1 MYRRLELSSA
11 SKLEFACVAYA
22 CTYVRTTVHLFLLQF
37 ASFFARLGSAQN
49 RVSQMPLLGLF
60 LLLFS
65 PACAFVPQLTG
76 QHRYHPPA
84 RCPSSSSRLHLIPL
98 SDFGNQC
105 TFLSSSSQ
113 AYRTC
118 FDESGSIQVDE
129 GTVPYV
135 LGIAEED
142 DLPDIARLTIDAF
155 GDVAITLGGD
165 LNGFERLL
173 LTPGVALFNGY
184 TGYAAYTEV
193 LSGLRSRMKDKL
205 ENVDLASPLAAKD
218 DVGDMTEEDSAQLA
232 ANSSLILALGRP
244 KPEGESGTIEAI
256 ATVELRLQPTDAKI
270 PFSQPWVD
278 SLERRAAKAL
288 GVDGPARDDTLQ
300 PYLSNLCVAESARGR
315 RIGKALVRCLERIA
329 SDTWGY
335 ERIYLHVDLENAAA
349 YNLYKS
355 EGYED
360 VGFRWDVPWAG
371 GASDIGYFVKKLQ

>member
-1 MYRRLELSSA
+1 MIPMRGSITTSLVPLV
-11 SKLEFACVAYA
+11 VALVWLCYSLP
-22 CTYVRTTVHLFLLQF
+22 TD
-37 ASFFARLGSAQN
+37 
-49 RVSQMPLLGLF
+49 
-60 LLLFS
+60 
-65 PACAFVPQLTG
+65 AFVPQQTS
-76 QHRYHPPA
+76 R
-84 RCPSSSSRLHLIPL
+84 PSSSQLSLVPL
-98 SDFGNQC
+98 SDFGDQC
-105 TFLSSSSQ
+105 TFLSSPQSH
-113 AYRTC
+113 RTC
-118 FDESGSIQVDE
+118 FDEKGFIQVDE

-142 DLPDIARLTIDAF
+142 DLPDISRLTIDAF

-165 LNGFERLL
+165 LNGLERAL
-173 LTPGVALFNGY
+173 LTPGVALWNGY

-205 ENVDLASPLAAKD
+205 HKVDLASPLSAND
-218 DVGDMTEEDSAQLA
+218 DGDLSEEDAEELA

-270 PFSQPWVD
+270 PFSQPWLD

-288 GVDGPARDDTLQ
+288 GVDGSTRNDKLQ

-315 RIGKALVRCLERIA
+315 RIGKALVRCLEKIA
-329 SDTWGY
+329 KDTWGY
-335 ERIYLHVDLENAAA
+335 DQIYLHVDLENAAA

-355 EGYED
+355 EGYQD
-360 VGFRWDVPWAG
+360 VGFRWNVPWAG